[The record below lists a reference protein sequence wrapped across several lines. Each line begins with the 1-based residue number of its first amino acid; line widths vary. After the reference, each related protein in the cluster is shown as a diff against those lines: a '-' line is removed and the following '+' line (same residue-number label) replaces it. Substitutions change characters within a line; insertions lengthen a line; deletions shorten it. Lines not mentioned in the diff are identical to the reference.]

1 MGIQSNVIGS
11 EPGQGIPPKVLEE
24 TLTLAKKEAVASSA
38 MTATC
43 DNFINAFAIYL
54 RATSLQ
60 LGWLTAIPQLTGA
73 FMQLVSVW
81 LDTYFSRKSLILFCV
96 YAQSLMLALMTIIAL
111 WHGDGAIGWLVLV
124 VVMYHALTN
133 LIQPQWRAWM
143 GSIVPQRER
152 SVYFASRSRLTMAVS
167 LVVFIGGGAMLSI
180 TDIYSLTWLGFS
192 LLFSVAVA
200 GRLLSARLLSAMHD
214 PDNHPTLP
222 EPDAFFSTL
231 REVRHAMHDSTFR
244 SYSLFVAGMQGAVAI
259 SAPFFAVY
267 MLNEL
272 EFTYLEFSLNSIASI
287 ATQFLTLS
295 MWGRIGERHGNR
307 IMMLGC
313 SVALPI
319 VPMLWMVMPNFYYLL
334 LVQVISGLVWSG
346 FNLSTA
352 NYLYDIRPHHTNFA
366 TYAAVQSAICAIFVF
381 VGAIAGGL
389 LASAAPLI
397 RDGLNLPLA
406 SALFLVF
413 LISGLVRAGVLIW
426 FIPHAEEPSIR
437 TRPQLLKI
445 IFRVARF
452 NTISGLVLD
461 WLTVTQKDPEQ
472 PYESSQADS
481 DDSDTPDNT

>member
-1 MGIQSNVIGS
+1 MNKPIDTGS
-11 EPGQGIPPKVLEE
+11 LDKDRAIEPAVLEK
-24 TLTLAKKEAVASSA
+24 TLTLSKKEAMASSA

-96 YAQSLMLALMTIIAL
+96 YAQALILAVMMGIAL
-111 WHGDGAIGWLVLV
+111 WHGENAITWLILAV
-124 VVMYHALTN
+124 VIYHALTN
-133 LIQPQWRAWM
+133 MIQPQWRAWM
-143 GSIVPQRER
+143 GSIVPQQER
-152 SVYFASRSRLTMAVS
+152 GVYFASRTRLTMAVS
-167 LVVFIGGGAMLSI
+167 LIIFIGGGGLLSI
-180 TDIYSLTWLGFS
+180 TDLYTLTWLGFA
-192 LLFSVAVA
+192 LLFFTALA
-200 GRLLSARLLSAMHD
+200 GRLVSGRLLKAMHD

-222 EPDAFFSTL
+222 EPDALFATL
-231 REVRHAMHDSTFR
+231 REVRHAMHDTTFR

-267 MLNEL
+267 MLTEL

-295 MWGRIGERHGNR
+295 MWGRFSDRHGNR

-319 VPMLWMVMPNFYYLL
+319 VPMLWMVMPNFYWLL

-366 TYAAVQSAICAIFVF
+366 TYAAVQSGICAIFVF
-381 VGAIAGGL
+381 FGAIAGGL
-389 LASAAPLI
+389 LASAAPVI
-397 RDGLNLPLA
+397 RDFLNLPLA

-413 LISGLVRAGVLIW
+413 LVSGLVRAGVLIW

-445 IFRVARF
+445 IFRIARF
-452 NTISGLVLD
+452 NTISGVVLD
-461 WLTVTQKDPEQ
+461 WLTVTQKDNAGKAGE
-472 PYESSQADS
+472 EK
-481 DDSDTPDNT
+481 TEEEKG